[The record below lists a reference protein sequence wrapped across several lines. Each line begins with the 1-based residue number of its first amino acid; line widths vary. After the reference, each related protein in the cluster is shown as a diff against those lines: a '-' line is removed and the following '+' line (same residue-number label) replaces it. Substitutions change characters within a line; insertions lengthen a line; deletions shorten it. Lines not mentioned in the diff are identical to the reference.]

1 MCGLPLLWG
10 KAGKEAVNCEV
21 LWCARFACVVKPYFT
36 WVMIAC
42 FSYSVELYL
51 CREGADVHCVWH
63 SSSPCGAPS
72 GPPPP
77 HSGTA
82 AAASAAASASE
93 ARGRRGGWGKRK
105 GGVKTFLAIC
115 ISIETSLWSA
125 VRLSR
130 GALRFV
136 GCLDSVCCVWHC
148 SGHGRYQAPGRARE
162 RASRALGS
170 GARAW
175 TTRRP

>member
-1 MCGLPLLWG
+1 MTDGAKVAKVGLPVEGVGRAENRSLIGPLVFFSLFES
-10 KAGKEAVNCEV
+10 AGEQA
-21 LWCARFACVVKPYFT
+21 
-36 WVMIAC
+36 
-42 FSYSVELYL
+42 
-51 CREGADVHCVWH
+51 EGR
-63 SSSPCGAPS
+63 P
-72 GPPPP
+72 
-77 HSGTA
+77 
-82 AAASAAASASE
+82 
-93 ARGRRGGWGKRK
+93 K
-105 GGVKTFLAIC
+105 GGRFGLREKLPLALYRNL
-115 ISIETSLWSA
+115 SRWS

-136 GCLDSVCCVWHC
+136 GCLDFVCCVWHC